1 MKRILALLLSLL
13 LLVPVLTA
21 CGGGGLQD
29 GYYTAQAAE
38 FSHGWKEYI
47 TIMVKGGSI
56 VSVEYNAENASG
68 FIKSWDN
75 AYMQT
80 MLHSNG
86 TYPNEYT
93 RYYANQLL
101 EGQGEGSIDAL
112 SGASSSHGS
121 FQLLAKAVL
130 EQARLGDSSIVFVDT
145 DAHEPVSTPISSYDK
160 SAGSLQRGS
169 RRSFMGVCPPQG
181 KRQFQ
186 AEARPSSGR
195 ISPPLR
201 PGTCGTCAHR
211 PRCPR
216 GP

>member
-1 MKRILALLLSLL
+1 MKRILSFVLALLLAVS
-13 LLVPVLTA
+13 LTA
-21 CGGGGLQD
+21 CGSETALQD

-93 RYYANQLL
+93 RYYARQFQEDQNAD
-101 EGQGEGSIDAL
+101 SIDAL
-112 SGASSSHGS
+112 TGASSSHSS
-121 FQLLAKAVL
+121 FQLLSEAVL
-130 EQARLGDSSIVFVDT
+130 EQARQGDSSVRVVDT
-145 DAHEPVSTPISSYDK
+145 SKE
-160 SAGSLQRGS
+160 
-169 RRSFMGVCPPQG
+169 
-181 KRQFQ
+181 
-186 AEARPSSGR
+186 
-195 ISPPLR
+195 
-201 PGTCGTCAHR
+201 
-211 PRCPR
+211 
-216 GP
+216 

>member
-13 LLVPVLTA
+13 LLVPALTA

-29 GYYTAQAAE
+29 GYYTAHVSE

-47 TIMVKGGSI
+47 TILVKGGSI
-56 VSVEYNAENASG
+56 ISVEYNAENASG

-145 DAHEPVSTPISSYDK
+145 DAH
-160 SAGSLQRGS
+160 
-169 RRSFMGVCPPQG
+169 
-181 KRQFQ
+181 
-186 AEARPSSGR
+186 
-195 ISPPLR
+195 
-201 PGTCGTCAHR
+201 
-211 PRCPR
+211 
-216 GP
+216 